1 MTTQT
6 LPMRAPRRRLAL
18 KLGVAGIAASL
29 GMTMAAALPAQAAE
43 PRDDTGDGSVSI
55 TSALT
60 TRAGSTV
67 LFEGAGFAA
76 GTTGGA
82 PSYQV
87 VSVKIDDVGDVVKT
101 VQLQPDGTFEGSVTL
116 PTTLPTG
123 EHWLRFL
130 GSNPVVSKHTQKF
143 TTVDTLPAG
152 ADFSVTVAGGSRG
165 VDPTQ
170 ITTTLAG
177 QGFVGGETL
186 TAKVDGVAKDWTSGS
201 TTSPTLTV
209 TGDGT
214 FSAARLVFAPG
225 TLRAGKHTLVIT
237 RSAPN
242 TDPIAKEITVNP
254 AAAFSSLS
262 SNSIGTLT
270 LTNLTPGTTIS
281 KIVLGDVQFTTPVTA
296 NDAGAA
302 TISYTIPATATL
314 GTQAVTITQ
323 SAPTATTYTLSA
335 KVSPSAA
342 PFGTEN
348 FARVETPKGTIQQG
362 LYQSAYSAASDAVFA
377 TTANVTSTSTLYKLD
392 PTTLAVKASV
402 VPAVQTGTALW
413 AAYGV
418 GVDDR
423 NGTVWVTNTRQNTIA
438 VYRQSDL
445 TLVKQFPAGTIQHSR
460 DVLAD
465 TTRNKVFV
473 TSAAEG
479 TSGEGYIDVYDGTTL
494 LLLERI
500 ETGARTSF
508 SPMSLDLDEA
518 DGVLYTVSNSSAKA
532 LAIDVKGTD
541 YATRVIDLD
550 LPTGAKPSG
559 VAVDDAANK
568 LFVANQGTD
577 NLLIL
582 DATTGALVKNVATG
596 AGALNVT
603 FDQVHQL
610 AYVSN
615 FGGTTISVVSEAGDV
630 IANLPFARANHVE
643 ADGKGS
649 VFAVNK
655 DADNQ
660 VIKLTPNP
668 ITGAVPT
675 IQGTAKTGQVLTASP
690 GAWSTGVALSYQWS
704 RSGAPIAGATGQT
717 YRLVAGDVAQTIT
730 VTVTGSRAGFASVS
744 QTSAGTKVAKGT
756 LASAKPKVTGKAK
769 VGKTIKVS
777 RGSWTSGTTFT
788 YSWYA
793 NGKAIKGAKKSSLK
807 LTSAQKGKRITV
819 KVTGSKSGYASVSKT
834 SGKTSK
840 VAKK

>member
-6 LPMRAPRRRLAL
+6 VPTRAPRRRVAL

-43 PRDDTGDGSVSI
+43 PRDDTGVGTVAI
-55 TSALT
+55 TSSLT
-60 TRAGSTV
+60 TTAGRTV
-67 LFEGAGFAA
+67 QFEGQGFPAG
-76 GTTGGA
+76 GTTEA
-82 PSYQV
+82 PTYQV
-87 VSVKIDDVGDVVKT
+87 LSVKIDDVGDVVKT
-101 VQLQPDGTFEGSVTL
+101 VQLESDGTFEGSVTL
-116 PTTLPTG
+116 PTTLATG
-123 EHWLRFL
+123 DHWLRFL

-152 ADFSVTVAGGSRG
+152 AGISVSVAGGSRG
-165 VDPTQ
+165 VDPSQ
-170 ITTTLAG
+170 ITATIAG
-177 QGFVGGETL
+177 QGFQAGETL
-186 TAKVDGVAKDWTSGS
+186 TATVDGVAKDWTSGT

-209 TGDGT
+209 GAEGT
-214 FSAARLVFAPG
+214 FSAARLVFLPG
-225 TLRAGKHTLVIT
+225 TLRAGAHTLVIT
-237 RSAPN
+237 RSTPN
-242 TDPIAKEITVNP
+242 TDPITAALTVNP
-254 AAAFSSLS
+254 AAAFSSLA

-270 LTNLTPGTTIS
+270 LSNLTPGAVIS
-281 KIVLGDVQFTTPVTA
+281 SIALGDVRFTTPVTA
-296 NDAGAA
+296 NDAGSA
-302 TISYTIPATATL
+302 TISYTIPADAAL
-314 GTQAVTITQ
+314 GTQPVTITQ
-323 SAPTATTYTLSA
+323 TTPVAATYTLSA

-348 FARVETPKGTIQQG
+348 FTRVETPKTAIQQG

-377 TTANVTSTSTLYKLD
+377 TSANVTTTSTIYKLD
-392 PTTLAVKASV
+392 PKTLAVEASV
-402 VPAVQTGTALW
+402 VPAYVTGNTGAIW

-423 NGTVWVTNTRQNTIA
+423 NGTVWVTNTRQNTVA
-438 VYRQSDL
+438 VYKQSDL
-445 TLVKQFPAGTIQHSR
+445 SLVKQFPAGTIQHSR

-465 TTRNKVFV
+465 TERNKVFV

-518 DGVLYTVSNSSAKA
+518 DGTLYTVSNSSAKA
-532 LAIDVKGTD
+532 LAIDITGTD

-550 LPTGAKPSG
+550 LPAGAKPSG

-577 NLLIL
+577 NVLIL
-582 DATTGALVKNVATG
+582 NATTGALIKNVATG

-603 FDQVHQL
+603 FDPVHQL

-668 ITGAVPT
+668 IVGAAPA
-675 IQGTAKTGQVLTASP
+675 IRGTAKTGEVVTVAP
-690 GAWSTGVALSYQWS
+690 GAWSTGVTLSYQWK
-704 RSGAPIAGATGQT
+704 RGGAAIAGATGRS
-717 YRLVAGDVAQTIT
+717 YRVAPGDVSRTLT
-730 VTVTGSRAGFASVS
+730 VTVTGSRAGFSPVS
-744 QTSAGTKVAKGT
+744 KTSAGTTVRPGT
-756 LASAKPKVTGKAK
+756 LTSAKPKVTGKAK
-769 VGKTIKVS
+769 VGRTVKVS
-777 RGSWTSGTTFT
+777 RGSWTAGTRFT
-788 YSWYA
+788 YKWYA
-793 NGKAIKGAKKSSLK
+793 NGKAIKGAQKSSLK
-807 LTSAQKGKRITV
+807 L
-819 KVTGSKSGYASVSKT
+819 
-834 SGKTSK
+834 
-840 VAKK
+840 KKA